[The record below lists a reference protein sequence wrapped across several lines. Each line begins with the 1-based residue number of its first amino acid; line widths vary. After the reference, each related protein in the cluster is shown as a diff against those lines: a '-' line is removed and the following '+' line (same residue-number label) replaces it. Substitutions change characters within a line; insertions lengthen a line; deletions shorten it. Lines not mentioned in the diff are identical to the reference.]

1 MLDTEDT
8 ALLALPMVMVAM
20 LGLAPTLLPI
30 LEPSTL
36 QRGPLNRKPT
46 RNMQLVTLDLGDMV
60 LDLGATLPLGTLCL
74 LTPLWVTLVT
84 PGAMGFTMATEAIV
98 DSTQEHTMAKKNSS
112 HSIQFYNE
120 VELTYYL
127 QEQNFGLNH
136 SLMINIWL
144 GLVT

>member
-1 MLDTEDT
+1 MLDMGDT
-8 ALLALPMVMVAM
+8 APLALPVVMVVM
-20 LGLAPTLLPI
+20 LALAPTLPPT

-36 QRGPLNRKPT
+36 QRGLLNRKPT
-46 RNMQLVTLDLGDMV
+46 RSMQLVTLDLGDMV
-60 LDLGATLPLGTLCL
+60 SDLGATLPLGTLCL
-74 LTPLWVTLVT
+74 LTPPWATLVT

-127 QEQNFGLNH
+127 QEQNFGMNH